1 MCTSIKMKIFLFQT
15 GLRIELIGIQI
26 NVNLVTPLLTNSITT
41 VDVVNESP
49 TYLNSL
55 DCYIRM
61 FIMMKNMCSWLLY

>member
-1 MCTSIKMKIFLFQT
+1 MKIFLLFQT

-26 NVNLVTPLLTNSITT
+26 NVNLVTLLLTDSITT

-61 FIMMKNMCSWLLY
+61 FIMMKICVVGCCIRYI